1 MYIADTVHCCIQA
14 VVPRRVNR
22 VNEDARGPLG
32 HASAILGT

>member
-22 VNEDARGPLG
+22 VNEDARGPL
-32 HASAILGT
+32 